1 MNILLFIIIG
11 VITGIFAGIFGVGG
25 GIVLVPILVF
35 LMGYEQ
41 FAANGTSL
49 VSLLLPVGLL
59 GVVEYYRAGK
69 ISYEQIRLGLVIAV
83 GIFVGTY
90 FGAKIATSLP
100 QTVLRKVFS
109 IFLVGV
115 AFKLWFQK

>member
-49 VSLLLPVGLL
+49 YPFSFQLVFWELSNITEPVKYHMNKFAS
-59 GVVEYYRAGK
+59 V
-69 ISYEQIRLGLVIAV
+69 
-83 GIFVGTY
+83 
-90 FGAKIATSLP
+90 
-100 QTVLRKVFS
+100 
-109 IFLVGV
+109 
-115 AFKLWFQK
+115 W